1 MSRFRVSLFIY
12 QPEQPGDPYM
22 YAYTG
27 GGGGQAHGN
36 VKSVYGQGSHDIVVS
51 IAKKS
56 QGKDDRY
63 RIEKVVFSGRGKRQ
77 FSWRQGNDSHVVVI
91 DNDATGPADVEYSI
105 YVQDTRNRD
114 VFICDPMIKNV
125 PPS

>member
-12 QPEQPGDPYM
+12 QPEQPGDPYT

-27 GGGGQAHGN
+27 GDQGHGN
-36 VKSVYGQGSHDIVVS
+36 VKSVYGRGAHDIVVS

-63 RIEKVVFSGRGKRQ
+63 RIVKIVFSGPGKSQ
-77 FSWRQGNDSHVVVI
+77 FSWYHGDESHIAII
-91 DNDATGPADVEYSI
+91 DNEATGPADVEYSI
-105 YVQDTRNRD
+105 YVEDTRNRE
-114 VFICDPMIKNV
+114 VFICDPMIKNI
-125 PPS
+125 PPA